1 MNQLAKFIEKNT
13 NFYYGWIIV
22 AGSGSTM
29 FVRNAAATLTIAV
42 FVYPMSEDLG
52 WSRTLIVGASSLA
65 GLLSVFISPLSGY
78 LIQKYGS
85 KKTLFFSVLLLGLSS
100 LLISKTFNPITFYIL
115 FGIGR
120 IIFSSPVQIGAATI
134 VAKWFINSRGKA
146 TGVLGLSHSLG
157 MGLFPLFAQL
167 VIDLDGGNPDSW
179 RMSWIFIGV
188 TVWLI
193 SLPLVFFTMVDD
205 PDEIKPKS
213 NSYLKFEND
222 SGNSDRSSSSIS
234 LNKALK
240 SKAFWMLSM
249 VGFLTYFIHTGV
261 NIHQAAYL
269 IDKGIN
275 PLFAASALTI
285 MALGTG
291 VGSIITGWAT
301 DKFSSKKVY
310 FWGCVWLGLSALL
323 FLVINNI
330 IVAYFV
336 GFIFGMSLGGLLVI
350 PPVVLADIFGKDNIG
365 SIRGYSEPFVSAGQ
379 AVGGISA
386 GLIYDFTGSY
396 QLSFPM
402 FGIVALLA
410 CLFIIFS
417 SEKKITKPKMNL
429 HQ

>member
-13 NFYYGWIIV
+13 SFYYGWIIV

-65 GLLSVFISPLSGY
+65 GILSVFISPLSGY

-85 KKTLFFSVLLLGLSS
+85 KKTLFFSISLLGIST
-100 LLISKTFNPITFYIL
+100 LLISRTFNPITFYIL

-120 IIFSSPVQIGAATI
+120 IIFSSPVQIGASTVI
-134 VAKWFINSRGKA
+134 AKWFINNRGKA
-146 TGVLGLSHSLG
+146 TGILGLSHSLG

-167 VIDLDGGNPDSW
+167 IINIDGNNPDSW
-179 RMSWIFIGV
+179 RMSWIFIGLM
-188 TVWLI
+188 VWLI
-193 SLPLVFFTMVDD
+193 SLPLLFFTMVDD
-205 PDEIKPKS
+205 PKDIDS
-213 NSYLKFEND
+213 NDKKYLELKNN
-222 SGNSDRSSSSIS
+222 SGNKDRNTSSIS
-234 LNKALK
+234 LRNALK
-240 SKAFWMLSM
+240 TRPFWMLSM

-275 PLFAASALTI
+275 PIFAASALTI

-291 VGSIITGWAT
+291 VGSLVTGWAT
-301 DKFSSKKVY
+301 DKFSSKYVY
-310 FWGCVWLGLSALL
+310 FFGCVWLGLSALL
-323 FLVINNI
+323 FLLISNI
-330 IVAYFV
+330 ILAYLI
-336 GFIFGMSLGGLLVI
+336 GFIFGMALGGLLVI

-379 AVGGISA
+379 AIGGISA

-396 QLSFPM
+396 KLSFPM
-402 FGIVALLA
+402 FALIALLA
-410 CLFIIFS
+410 CIFIIFS
-417 SEKKITKPKMNL
+417 SNVKRIK
-429 HQ
+429 

>member
-1 MNQLAKFIEKNT
+1 M
-13 NFYYGWIIV
+13 

-65 GLLSVFISPLSGY
+65 GILSVFISPLSGY

-85 KKTLFFSVLLLGLSS
+85 KKTLFFSVSLLGIST
-100 LLISKTFNPITFYIL
+100 LLISRTFNPITFYIL

-120 IIFSSPVQIGAATI
+120 IIFSSPIQIGASTI
-134 VAKWFINSRGKA
+134 VAKWFINNRGKA
-146 TGVLGLSHSLG
+146 TGILGLSHSLG

-167 VIDLDGGNPDSW
+167 IIDLDGNNPDSW
-179 RMSWIFIGV
+179 RMSWIFIGLM
-188 TVWLI
+188 VWFI

-205 PDEIKPKS
+205 PKQIDSKDKK
-213 NSYLKFEND
+213 YLELKNNLGNKDRND
-222 SGNSDRSSSSIS
+222 SSIS
-234 LNKALK
+234 LKNALK
-240 SKAFWMLSM
+240 TRPFWMLSM

-275 PLFAASALTI
+275 PIFAASALTI

-291 VGSIITGWAT
+291 VGSLVTGWAT
-301 DKFSSKKVY
+301 DKFSSKIVY
-310 FWGCVWLGLSALL
+310 FFGCIWLGLSALL
-323 FLVINNI
+323 FLLISNI
-330 IVAYFV
+330 FLAYLI
-336 GFIFGMSLGGLLVI
+336 GFIFGMALGGLLVI

-379 AVGGISA
+379 AIGGISA

-396 QLSFPM
+396 TLSFPM
-402 FGIVALLA
+402 FAFIALLG
-410 CLFIIFS
+410 CIFIIFS
-417 SEKKITKPKMNL
+417 SNVKKNK
-429 HQ
+429 

>member
-1 MNQLAKFIEKNT
+1 MNQLAKFIQKNSS
-13 NFYYGWIIV
+13 FYYGWIIV

-65 GLLSVFISPLSGY
+65 GILSVFISPLSGY

-85 KKTLFFSVLLLGLSS
+85 KKTLFFSVSLLGIST
-100 LLISKTFNPITFYIL
+100 LLISRTFNPITFYIL

-120 IIFSSPVQIGAATI
+120 IIFSSPIQIGASTI
-134 VAKWFINSRGKA
+134 VAKWFINNRGKA
-146 TGVLGLSHSLG
+146 TGILGLSHSLG

-167 VIDLDGGNPDSW
+167 IIDLDGNNPDSW
-179 RMSWIFIGV
+179 RMSWIFIGLM
-188 TVWLI
+188 VWFI

-205 PDEIKPKS
+205 PKQIDSKDKK
-213 NSYLKFEND
+213 YLELKNNLGNKDRND
-222 SGNSDRSSSSIS
+222 SSIS
-234 LNKALK
+234 LKNALK
-240 SKAFWMLSM
+240 TRPFWMLSM

-275 PLFAASALTI
+275 PIFAASALTV

-291 VGSIITGWAT
+291 VGSLVTGWAT
-301 DKFSSKKVY
+301 DKFSSKIVY
-310 FWGCVWLGLSALL
+310 FFGCIWLGLSALL
-323 FLVINNI
+323 FLLISNI
-330 IVAYFV
+330 FLAYLI
-336 GFIFGMSLGGLLVI
+336 GFIFGMALGGLLVI

-379 AVGGISA
+379 AIGGISA

-396 QLSFPM
+396 TLSFPM
-402 FGIVALLA
+402 FAFIALLA
-410 CLFIIFS
+410 CIFIIFS
-417 SEKKITKPKMNL
+417 SNVKKNK
-429 HQ
+429 

>member
-1 MNQLAKFIEKNT
+1 MNQLAKFIQKNSS
-13 NFYYGWIIV
+13 FYYGWIIV

-65 GLLSVFISPLSGY
+65 GILSVFISPLSGY

-85 KKTLFFSVLLLGLSS
+85 KKTLFFSVSLLGIST
-100 LLISKTFNPITFYIL
+100 LLISRTFNPITFYIL

-120 IIFSSPVQIGAATI
+120 IIFSSPIQIGASTI
-134 VAKWFINSRGKA
+134 VAKWFINNRGKA
-146 TGVLGLSHSLG
+146 TGILGLSHSLG

-167 VIDLDGGNPDSW
+167 IIDLDGNNPDSW
-179 RMSWIFIGV
+179 RMSWIFIGLM
-188 TVWLI
+188 VWFI

-205 PDEIKPKS
+205 PKQIDSKDKK
-213 NSYLKFEND
+213 YLELKNNLGNKGRND
-222 SGNSDRSSSSIS
+222 SSIS
-234 LNKALK
+234 LKNALK
-240 SKAFWMLSM
+240 TRPFWMLSM

-275 PLFAASALTI
+275 PIFAASALTI

-291 VGSIITGWAT
+291 VGSLVTGWAT
-301 DKFSSKKVY
+301 DKFSSKIVY
-310 FWGCVWLGLSALL
+310 FFGCIWLGLSALL
-323 FLVINNI
+323 FLLISNI
-330 IVAYFV
+330 FLAYLI
-336 GFIFGMSLGGLLVI
+336 GFIFGMALGGLLVI

-379 AVGGISA
+379 AIGGISA

-396 QLSFPM
+396 TLSFPM
-402 FGIVALLA
+402 FAFIALLA
-410 CLFIIFS
+410 CIFIIFS
-417 SEKKITKPKMNL
+417 SNVKKNK
-429 HQ
+429 

>member
-1 MNQLAKFIEKNT
+1 MNQLAKFIQKNSS
-13 NFYYGWIIV
+13 FYYGWIIV

-65 GLLSVFISPLSGY
+65 GILSVFISPLSGY

-85 KKTLFFSVLLLGLSS
+85 KKTLFFSVSLLGIST
-100 LLISKTFNPITFYIL
+100 LLISRTFNPITFYIL

-120 IIFSSPVQIGAATI
+120 IIFSSPIQIGASTI
-134 VAKWFINSRGKA
+134 VAKWFINNRGKA
-146 TGVLGLSHSLG
+146 TGILGLSHSLG

-167 VIDLDGGNPDSW
+167 IIDLDGNNPDSW
-179 RMSWIFIGV
+179 RMSWIFIGLM
-188 TVWLI
+188 VWFI

-205 PDEIKPKS
+205 PKQIDSKDKK
-213 NSYLKFEND
+213 YLELKNNLGNKGRND
-222 SGNSDRSSSSIS
+222 SSIS
-234 LNKALK
+234 LRNALK
-240 SKAFWMLSM
+240 TRPFWMLSM

-275 PLFAASALTI
+275 PIFAASALTI

-291 VGSIITGWAT
+291 VGSLVTGWAT
-301 DKFSSKKVY
+301 DKFSSKIVY
-310 FWGCVWLGLSALL
+310 FFGCIWLGLSALL
-323 FLVINNI
+323 FLLISNI
-330 IVAYFV
+330 FLAYLI
-336 GFIFGMSLGGLLVI
+336 GFIFGMALGGLLVI

-379 AVGGISA
+379 AIGGISA

-396 QLSFPM
+396 TLSFPM
-402 FGIVALLA
+402 FAFIALLA
-410 CLFIIFS
+410 CIFIIFS
-417 SEKKITKPKMNL
+417 SNVKKNK
-429 HQ
+429 

>member
-1 MNQLAKFIEKNT
+1 MNQLAKFIQKNSS
-13 NFYYGWIIV
+13 FYYGWIIV

-65 GLLSVFISPLSGY
+65 GILSVFISPLSGY

-85 KKTLFFSVLLLGLSS
+85 KKTLFFSVSLLGIST
-100 LLISKTFNPITFYIL
+100 LLISRTFNPITFYIL

-120 IIFSSPVQIGAATI
+120 IIFSSPIQIGASTI
-134 VAKWFINSRGKA
+134 VAKWFINNRGKA
-146 TGVLGLSHSLG
+146 TGILGLSHSLG

-167 VIDLDGGNPDSW
+167 IINLDGNNPDSW
-179 RMSWIFIGV
+179 RMSWIFIGLM
-188 TVWLI
+188 VWFI

-205 PDEIKPKS
+205 PKQIDSKDKK
-213 NSYLKFEND
+213 YLELKNNLGNKDRND
-222 SGNSDRSSSSIS
+222 SSIS
-234 LNKALK
+234 LKNALK
-240 SKAFWMLSM
+240 TRPFWMLSM

-275 PLFAASALTI
+275 PIFAASALTV

-291 VGSIITGWAT
+291 VGSLVTGWAT
-301 DKFSSKKVY
+301 DKFSSKNVY
-310 FWGCVWLGLSALL
+310 FFGCIWLGLSALL
-323 FLVINNI
+323 FLLISNI
-330 IVAYFV
+330 FLAYLI
-336 GFIFGMSLGGLLVI
+336 GFIFGMALGGLLVI

-379 AVGGISA
+379 AIGGISA

-396 QLSFPM
+396 TLSFPM
-402 FGIVALLA
+402 FAFIALLA
-410 CLFIIFS
+410 CIFIIFS
-417 SEKKITKPKMNL
+417 SNVKKNK
-429 HQ
+429 

>member
-1 MNQLAKFIEKNT
+1 MNQLAKFIQKNSS
-13 NFYYGWIIV
+13 FYYGWIIV

-42 FVYPMSEDLG
+42 FVYPMSEDLV

-65 GLLSVFISPLSGY
+65 GILSVFISPLSGY

-85 KKTLFFSVLLLGLSS
+85 KKTLFFSVSLLGIST
-100 LLISKTFNPITFYIL
+100 LLISRTFNPITFYIL

-120 IIFSSPVQIGAATI
+120 IIFSSPIQIGASTI
-134 VAKWFINSRGKA
+134 VAKWFINNRGKA
-146 TGVLGLSHSLG
+146 TGILGLSHSLG

-167 VIDLDGGNPDSW
+167 IIDLDGNNPDSW
-179 RMSWIFIGV
+179 RMSWIFIGLM
-188 TVWLI
+188 VWFI

-205 PDEIKPKS
+205 PKQIDSKDKK
-213 NSYLKFEND
+213 YLELKNNLGNKDRND
-222 SGNSDRSSSSIS
+222 SSIS
-234 LNKALK
+234 LKNALK
-240 SKAFWMLSM
+240 TRPFWMLSM

-275 PLFAASALTI
+275 PIFAASALTI

-291 VGSIITGWAT
+291 VGSLVTGWAT
-301 DKFSSKKVY
+301 DKFSSKIVY
-310 FWGCVWLGLSALL
+310 FFGCIWLGLSALL
-323 FLVINNI
+323 FLLISNI
-330 IVAYFV
+330 FLAYLI
-336 GFIFGMSLGGLLVI
+336 GFIFGMALGGLLVI

-379 AVGGISA
+379 AIGGISA

-396 QLSFPM
+396 TLSFPM
-402 FGIVALLA
+402 FAFIALLA
-410 CLFIIFS
+410 CIFIIFS
-417 SEKKITKPKMNL
+417 SNVKKNK
-429 HQ
+429 

>member
-1 MNQLAKFIEKNT
+1 MNQLAKFIQKNSS
-13 NFYYGWIIV
+13 FYYGWIIV

-65 GLLSVFISPLSGY
+65 GILSVFISPLSGY

-85 KKTLFFSVLLLGLSS
+85 KKTLFFSVSLLGIST
-100 LLISKTFNPITFYIL
+100 LLISRTFNPITFYIL

-120 IIFSSPVQIGAATI
+120 IIFSSPIQIGASTI
-134 VAKWFINSRGKA
+134 VAKWFINNRGKA
-146 TGVLGLSHSLG
+146 TGILGLSHSLG

-167 VIDLDGGNPDSW
+167 IINLDGNNPDSW
-179 RMSWIFIGV
+179 RMSWIFIGLM
-188 TVWLI
+188 VWFI

-205 PDEIKPKS
+205 PKQIDSKDKK
-213 NSYLKFEND
+213 YLELKNNLGNKDRND
-222 SGNSDRSSSSIS
+222 SSIS
-234 LNKALK
+234 LKNALK
-240 SKAFWMLSM
+240 TRPFWMLSM

-275 PLFAASALTI
+275 PIFAASALTV

-291 VGSIITGWAT
+291 VGSLVTGWAT
-301 DKFSSKKVY
+301 DKFSSKIVY
-310 FWGCVWLGLSALL
+310 FFGCIWLGLSALL
-323 FLVINNI
+323 FLLISNI
-330 IVAYFV
+330 FLAYLI
-336 GFIFGMSLGGLLVI
+336 GFIFGMALGGLLVI

-379 AVGGISA
+379 AIGGISA

-396 QLSFPM
+396 TLSFPM
-402 FGIVALLA
+402 FAFIALLA
-410 CLFIIFS
+410 CIFIIFS
-417 SEKKITKPKMNL
+417 SNVKKNK
-429 HQ
+429 